1 MIKIAAP
8 TTSAREPRKVTDD
21 DRLAVDGNTYASDW
35 SSIEIFDFDDR
46 KIWGGLKFIEG
57 ADLKWRGRVNTGQ
70 TYGDCR
76 RADRSITADQPGFDT
91 LAELFA
97 ALKATMLKLWN
108 DAKRDKYTE
117 AAIAALEAFDANVE
131 AVRFLSGPADLSEVE
146 PQVPVVKER
155 QATLTVEPMREA
167 DICPDPDDNGTR
179 VAEPASKVEQSPPFQ
194 PDEHEPTAE
203 AEATTQ
209 DSVGNSD
216 YNIQDRKLDH
226 IREWHRKRM
235 TPGSPD
241 SIAYPLPIM
250 PAEPEAD
257 ATVTDDDIAQWEN
270 ELRDAK
276 ELVCELCL
284 AEEETKEA
292 LKGIRE
298 RRESAVSDLAMIK
311 RNDPREIAFRPVA
324 SSPSA
329 SSTQPKPA
337 SITNSGDGEAWKN
350 VPVDTL
356 GLPVG
361 IVAALK
367 EADIDTLGKIADYT
381 AAGKRLTDIANIGT
395 AKAEKIENAC
405 AEYWKRNPA

>member
-8 TTSAREPRKVTDD
+8 ATTSAREPREVTDD

-35 SSIEIFDFDDR
+35 SSIEIFDIEDR

-57 ADLKWRGRVNTGQ
+57 SDRKWRGRVNTGQ

-91 LAELFA
+91 LTELFA
-97 ALKATMLKLWN
+97 ALKATMLKLWS

-117 AAIAALEAFDANVE
+117 MAISELESFDPVGE
-131 AVRFLSGPADLSEVE
+131 AEKFIAGPGEPAPVE
-146 PQVPVVKER
+146 PQFPVVKER
-155 QATLTVEPMREA
+155 QTTLPVEPMREA
-167 DICPDPDDNGTR
+167 DICPSPDDNGTR

-194 PDEHEPTAE
+194 PDEPEPTAE

-209 DSVGNSD
+209 EVVA
-216 YNIQDRKLDH
+216 
-226 IREWHRKRM
+226 EA
-235 TPGSPD
+235 P
-241 SIAYPLPIM
+241 AAVVEPLPIM
-250 PAEPEAD
+250 PAEPEPD
-257 ATVTDDDIAQWEN
+257 IYVTDEDVEAWQR
-270 ELRDAK
+270 ELLAAK

-284 AEEETKEA
+284 DEEEAKES
-292 LKGIRE
+292 LKDIKD
-298 RRESAVSDLAMIK
+298 RRENAVSNLARIT
-311 RNDPREIAFRPVA
+311 RNDPREVGVSKPVA
-324 SSPSA
+324 PSPSPN
-329 SSTQPKPA
+329 STQAKPA
-337 SITNSGDGEAWKN
+337 SITNSGDGDGWKN

-356 GLPVG
+356 GLPAG
-361 IVAALK
+361 IVAALA
-367 EADIDTLGKIADYT
+367 EAGIDTLGNIVEYT

>member
-35 SSIEIFDFDDR
+35 SSIEIFDIEDR

-57 ADLKWRGRVNTGQ
+57 TDLKWRGRVNTGQ

-91 LAELFA
+91 LAELFV

-117 AAIAALEAFDANVE
+117 AAIAALESFDPVGE
-131 AVRFLSGPADLSEVE
+131 AEKFLAGPGETAPIE
-146 PQVPVVKER
+146 PQIPAVKER
-155 QATLTVEPMREA
+155 QTTLPVEPMREA

-194 PDEHEPTAE
+194 PDEPEPTAE

-209 DSVGNSD
+209 GVTADEPPAAAV
-216 YNIQDRKLDH
+216 
-226 IREWHRKRM
+226 E
-235 TPGSPD
+235 
-241 SIAYPLPIM
+241 PLPVM
-250 PAEPEAD
+250 PAEPEPD
-257 ATVTDDDIAQWEN
+257 IYVTDEDVEAWQR
-270 ELRDAK
+270 ELLAAK

-284 AEEETKEA
+284 DEEEAKES
-292 LKGIRE
+292 LKDIKD
-298 RRESAVSDLAMIK
+298 RRENAVSNLARIT
-311 RNDPREIAFRPVA
+311 RNDPREVGVSKPVA

-329 SSTQPKPA
+329 NSTQPQPA
-337 SITNSGDGEAWKN
+337 SISNSYYSNEWMS

-356 GLPVG
+356 GLPAG
-361 IVAALK
+361 IVAALA

-405 AEYWKRNPA
+405 AEYWKRNQA

>member
-8 TTSAREPRKVTDD
+8 ATTSAREPRKVTDD

-35 SSIEIFDFDDR
+35 SSIEIFDIEDR

-57 ADLKWRGRVNTGQ
+57 SDLRWRGRVNTGQ

-97 ALKATMLKLWN
+97 ALKATMLKLWS

-117 AAIAALEAFDANVE
+117 AAIASLEAFDADRAALKFMWDNTE
-131 AVRFLSGPADLSEVE
+131 PAPEEVDDTDT
-146 PQVPVVKER
+146 PIVQER
-155 QATLTVEPMREA
+155 QTTLPVEPMREA
-167 DICPDPDDNGTR
+167 DICPSPDDNGTR
-179 VAEPASKVEQSPPFQ
+179 VAGPQSKVEQSPPFQ
-194 PDEHEPTAE
+194 PDDPEPTAE
-203 AEATTQ
+203 AESTTQ
-209 DSVGNSD
+209 EVAADEPPAAVV
-216 YNIQDRKLDH
+216 
-226 IREWHRKRM
+226 E
-235 TPGSPD
+235 
-241 SIAYPLPIM
+241 PLPIM
-250 PAEPEAD
+250 PAEPETE
-257 ATVTDDDIAQWEN
+257 ATVTDDDIAQWES
-270 ELRDAK
+270 ELHDAK

-292 LKGIRE
+292 LKDIRE

-311 RNDPREIAFRPVA
+311 RNDPREIAFKPI
-324 SSPSA
+324 SSAPTA
-329 SSTQPKPA
+329 NSTQPKPA
-337 SITNSGDGEAWKN
+337 STTNSGDGEAWKN

-356 GLPVG
+356 GLPAG
-361 IVAALK
+361 IVLALT
-367 EADIDTLGKIADYT
+367 EADINTLGKIAAYT
-381 AAGKRLTDIANIGT
+381 EAGKRLTDIANIGT